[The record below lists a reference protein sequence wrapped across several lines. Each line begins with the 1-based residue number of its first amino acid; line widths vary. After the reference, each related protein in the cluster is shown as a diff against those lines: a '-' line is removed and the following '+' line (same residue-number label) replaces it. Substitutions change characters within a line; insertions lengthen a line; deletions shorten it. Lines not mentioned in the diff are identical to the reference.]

1 MGKLPAM
8 NSWVELPGPAINKQE
23 LPMGVLRFK
32 VFREVWMYKSR
43 TLQVVLIIGI
53 GAAAIGMIL
62 GTRNLVIP
70 GMQNMWRGIHPAMI
84 NLYIGPSISEDG
96 LVSLKRE
103 SGVQEIEGF
112 STTTIEWRLSP
123 NDEWKPGGLTMRPD
137 YQNQVLNKLEL
148 VKGEWPTD
156 KAIGI
161 ENGSDSFFGIN
172 LGAPVYLRINDRE
185 FYIRSTGV
193 LYNQLSQP
201 ATFGG
206 TAQFYVT
213 IGDRDFNRLLVTAP
227 VWNEKSV
234 QDLADRLQN
243 RLEKQGITSS
253 RLITDPNKHFF
264 QDQMDGL
271 FLLLG
276 VLSVLALV
284 LGLLLVYNTINALIS
299 QQIDQI
305 GILKAVGARTW
316 QIMLNYFGMIF
327 LYSLMAMLVALPLG
341 IFGARGISSW
351 LVGSFG
357 ATLGV
362 FRIDR
367 TSVLVMVIVVL
378 VAPLLASLVPILSG
392 ARTTVRDA
400 ISTYGLN
407 ARAGLLERILARA
420 RHVSRMALLT
430 ISNAFRHKWRV
441 ALLQVSLVMSGLMF
455 MMVISVQDAVAHTI
469 RDVMFSILNTDA
481 TYVLNQSA
489 RIEEI
494 DKLVLS
500 YPGVKSV
507 EMWGLIGATI
517 RPKGQPESNDDK
529 SALML
534 GVPLPT
540 QLYGYQ
546 LRAGRWLEP
555 QDERAVVLNQKL
567 ADDAGVGVGDWITV
581 KYGENNSTDW
591 RVVGLVFDP
600 ILTNSAN
607 VPRNILLRD
616 NGIVGRSNTVW
627 VKFNTEDP
635 ASQIAIA
642 KGLRDYLKKNNVD
655 VSAQRGVFG
664 IGGDSTAETGNAFI
678 NQFNFLVVLL
688 GLMAVIIGV
697 VGSIALSGAL
707 SLSVMERRREIG
719 VMRAIG
725 ASAWSIFRLF
735 IGEGLILGW
744 LSWLIALPLSIPAGQ
759 LMVKA
764 LGAAFQLDIVY
775 QYTPR
780 GAIMW
785 LVIITILSIFASW
798 LPAFGAT
805 RISVRE
811 SLAYQ

>member
-1 MGKLPAM
+1 MG
-8 NSWVELPGPAINKQE
+8 I
-23 LPMGVLRFK
+23 LRFK
-32 VFREVWMYKSR
+32 VFRDIWMNKGR

-70 GMQNMWRGIHPAMI
+70 GMQGMWRSINPAMI
-84 NLYIGPSISEDG
+84 NFFIGPSIDEDG
-96 LVSLKRE
+96 LVSLKHE
-103 SGVQEIEGF
+103 NGVQAIEGF
-112 STTTIEWRLSP
+112 SNTSIEWRLNP
-123 NDEWKPGGLTMRPD
+123 NDEWKPGGLTMRAD
-137 YQNQVLNKLEL
+137 YQHQELNKLEL

-156 KAIGI
+156 KSVGI

-172 LGAPVYLRINDRE
+172 LGVPIYLRINDRE
-185 FYIRSTGV
+185 FTVHSTGV
-193 LYNQLSQP
+193 IYNQLSQP

-213 IGDRDFNRLLVTAP
+213 GDDYERMVGDRNFNRLLVTAP
-227 VWNEKSV
+227 VWNEKAV
-234 QDLADRLQN
+234 QDLADRLKN
-243 RLEKQGITSS
+243 KLEKQGISS
-253 RLITDPNKHFF
+253 SQFITDPNKHFF

-276 VLSVLALV
+276 VLSVLALI

-316 QIMLNYFGMIF
+316 QIMLHYFGMIF

-341 IFGARGISSW
+341 IFGARAISSW
-351 LVGSFG
+351 LTGSFG
-357 ATLGV
+357 ATLSN
-362 FRIDR
+362 FRIDQS
-367 TSVLVMVIVVL
+367 SVLVMVLVVL
-378 VAPLLASLVPILSG
+378 LAPILASLIPILSG

-400 ISTYGLN
+400 ISTYGLS
-407 ARAGLLERILARA
+407 AKAGLLERILARA
-420 RHVSRMALLT
+420 KHVSRMALLT

-441 ALLQVSLVMSGLMF
+441 VLLEASLVMSGLMF
-455 MMVISVQDAVAHTI
+455 MMVISVQDAVRHTI
-469 RDVMFSILNTDA
+469 RDVMFSILDADA
-481 TYVLNQSA
+481 TYILNQSE
-489 RIEEI
+489 RIEEV
-494 DKLVLS
+494 DKLALS
-500 YPGVKSV
+500 YPGVNSV
-507 EMWGLIGATI
+507 EMWGLTNATI
-517 RPKGQPESNDDK
+517 RPQGQPESATDE
-529 SALML
+529 AVLML

-546 LRAGRWLEP
+546 LRAGRWLVP
-555 QDERAVVLNQKL
+555 QDERAMVLNQKL
-567 ADDAGVGVGDWITV
+567 AADVGVGVGDWVTI

-591 RVVGLVFDP
+591 RVVGLIFDP
-600 ILTNSAN
+600 ILTTSAN
-607 VPRNILLRD
+607 VPREVLLRD
-616 NGIVGRSNTVW
+616 IGSFGRSNTLW
-627 VKFNTEDP
+627 VKFTSEDP
-635 ASQIAIA
+635 TSQVSLA
-642 KGLRDYLKKNNVD
+642 KGLRDFLKNNHVD
-655 VSAQRGVFG
+655 VSPQRGVFG
-664 IGGDSTAETGNAFI
+664 IGGDSTVETGNAFI
-678 NQFNFLVVLL
+678 NQFNFLVILL

-697 VGSIALSGAL
+697 VGSIALGGAL

-725 ASAWSIFRLF
+725 ASSWSVFRLF

-744 LSWLIALPLSIPAGQ
+744 LSWLIALPLSLPAGQ

-785 LVIITILSIFASW
+785 LIIITILSIFASW

>member
-1 MGKLPAM
+1 
-8 NSWVELPGPAINKQE
+8 
-23 LPMGVLRFK
+23 MGVLRFK
-32 VFREVWMYKSR
+32 VFRDIWMSKSR

-70 GMQNMWRGIHPAMI
+70 GMQRSWRSISPAMI
-84 NLYIGPSISEDG
+84 NLNIGSSISEDG
-96 LVSLKRE
+96 LASLKHE
-103 SGVQEIEGF
+103 AGVQAIEGF
-112 STTTIEWRLSP
+112 SSTTIEWRLNP
-123 NDEWKPGGLTMRPD
+123 NDEWKPGGLNMRAD
-137 YQNQVLNKLEL
+137 YQHQELNKLEL
-148 VKGEWPTD
+148 VQGDWPTD
-156 KAIGI
+156 KVIGI
-161 ENGSDSFFGIN
+161 ENGSDSFFGIK
-172 LGAPVYLRINDRE
+172 LGDSVYLRINDRE
-185 FYIRSTGV
+185 FHVRSTGV

-213 IGDRDFNRLLVTAP
+213 RDDYERMVGNRDFNRILVTAP
-227 VWNEKSV
+227 VWNEKDV
-234 QDLADRLQN
+234 QALADRLQN
-243 RLEKQGITSS
+243 RLDKQNISS
-253 RLITDPNKHFF
+253 GRFITDPNKHFF

-276 VLSVLALV
+276 ILSVLALV
-284 LGLLLVYNTINALIS
+284 LGLLLVYNTVNALIS
-299 QQIDQI
+299 QQVDQI
-305 GILKAVGARTW
+305 GILKAVGARTG
-316 QIMLNYFGMIF
+316 QIVLHYFGMIF
-327 LYSLMAMLVALPLG
+327 VYSLLAMLIALPLG
-341 IFGARGISSW
+341 IYGAWGISTW

-362 FRIDR
+362 FQIDR
-367 TSVLVMVIVVL
+367 TSVLVMIVVVL
-378 VAPLLASLVPILSG
+378 AAPILASLVPILSG

-407 ARAGLLERILARA
+407 AKAGLLERILAKA

-441 ALLQVSLVMSGLMF
+441 ALLEVSLVMSALMF

-469 RDVMFSILNTDA
+469 RDVMFSILNADA
-481 TYVLNQSA
+481 TYILNQSE

-507 EMWGLIGATI
+507 EMWGLSGATI
-517 RPKGQPESNDDK
+517 RPKGQPESQDDK
-529 SALML
+529 SVLML

-546 LRAGRWLEP
+546 LRTGRWLVP
-555 QDERAVVLNQKL
+555 QDERAMVLNQKL
-567 ADDAGVGVGDWITV
+567 AEDVGVGVGDWVTI
-581 KYGENNSTDW
+581 KYGENNSSDW
-591 RVVGLVFDP
+591 RVIGLVFDP
-600 ILTNSAN
+600 ILTTSAN
-607 VPRNILLRD
+607 VPREVLLVDIGNI
-616 NGIVGRSNTVW
+616 GRSNTIW
-627 VKFNTEDP
+627 VKFTTEDP
-635 ASQIAIA
+635 ASQITLA
-642 KGLRDYLKKNNVD
+642 KGLRDYLKQNHVD

-678 NQFNFLVVLL
+678 AQFNFLVILL

-764 LGAAFQLDIVY
+764 LGAAFQLEIVY

-785 LVIITILSIFASW
+785 LAIITVLSIFASW